1 MGISRLFY
9 LLDNKITVFL
19 QPENRPIMT
28 EFVRKRVANAKN
40 DILSG
45 LTVALALVPEAVAF
59 AFVAGVDP
67 LVGLY
72 AAFMIGLITSIFG
85 GRPGMISGA
94 TGALAVVM
102 VALVAEGNAKGT
114 EGEELGLYYLFATVI
129 LMGIIQMLAGV
140 FKLGKFVRLI
150 PHPVMMGFVNGL
162 AIVIFLSQLGMFKE
176 GVNDIFGGDKYETVS
191 VIKQYDIIGDLVY
204 DRITKKPIYIYS
216 DSNRLESF
224 DKKETKYLV
233 SDGQVFDVNTKE
245 VLFNIEKDGVYTIQK
260 NGKVK
265 KWIATNDLLLMLG
278 LVLLTM
284 LIMWGLPKIK
294 VTSKFPEALIGIVVV
309 SAIVI
314 LGKLDVATVG
324 SFIRD
329 GGGEGL
335 KGGLPQFQFAIFD
348 KIPFTLETLY
358 FIGPYALILAAI
370 GLIESL
376 MTLNLIDELTETRGS
391 SNGECLAQG
400 GANIITGLFGGMG
413 GCAMIG
419 QSIINIKGGG
429 RTRLSGIVAAVTL
442 LMFILFASGL
452 IEQVPIAA
460 LVGVMFMVVIGT
472 FAWSSFRILNKI
484 PLTDAVVLIAV
495 SSLTVFFDLAV
506 AVIAGVIMSALAF
519 AWENAKKIR
528 ARKHIKEDGTK
539 VYEIWGPLFF
549 GSIQAFNSKFD
560 VANDPENV
568 EIDFIQSR
576 VSDHSALEAIFNL
589 VGKYEEAGKKVR
601 VKHLSEECQALMIK
615 ASPRLASVIEHDID
629 DPRYHV
635 MAKAMK

>member
-1 MGISRLFY
+1 
-9 LLDNKITVFL
+9 
-19 QPENRPIMT
+19 MT
-28 EFVRKRVANAKN
+28 EFIRKRAANAKN

-102 VALVAEGNAKGT
+102 VHLVAEGNALG
-114 EGEELGLYYLFATVI
+114 EGLGLYYLFATVI
-129 LMGIIQMLAGV
+129 LMGVIQMLAGV

-162 AIVIFLSQLGMFKE
+162 AIVIFLSQLNLFK
-176 GVNDIFGGDKYETVS
+176 
-191 VIKQYDIIGDLVY
+191 
-204 DRITKKPIYIYS
+204 
-216 DSNRLESF
+216 
-224 DKKETKYLV
+224 
-233 SDGQVFDVNTKE
+233 
-245 VLFNIEKDGVYTIQK
+245 VLDNGEKVWMQGTEL
-260 NGKVK
+260 
-265 KWIATNDLLLMLG
+265 WIMLG
-278 LVLLTM
+278 LVALTM
-284 LIMWGLPKIK
+284 GIMFGLPKLTKKI
-294 VTSKFPEALIGIVVV
+294 PDALVAILVV
-309 SAIVI
+309 SAIAI
-314 LGKLDVATVG
+314 LGNLDVATVG

-335 KGGLPQFQFAIFD
+335 KGGLPQFQMAIFE
-348 KIPFTLETLY
+348 KIPFTIETLK
-358 FIGPYALILAAI
+358 FIFPYALILAAI

-376 MTLNLIDELTETRGS
+376 MTLNLIDELTETRGN
-391 SNGECLAQG
+391 SNRECMAQG

-429 RTRLSGIVAAVTL
+429 RTRLSGIVAALAL
-442 LMFILFASGL
+442 LGFILFASGL

-484 PLTDAVVLIAV
+484 PFTDVIVLVAV
-495 SSLTVFFDLAV
+495 STLTVVFDLAI
-506 AVIAGVIMSALAF
+506 AVISGVIISALVF
-519 AWENAKKIR
+519 SWENAKRIR
-528 ARKHIKEDGTK
+528 ARKYIKDDGTK

-560 VANDPENV
+560 VKNDPDKV
-568 EIDFIQSR
+568 EIDFIESR
-576 VSDHSALEAIFNL
+576 VSDHSALEALFNL
-589 VGKYEEAGKKVR
+589 VEKYEAAGKKVHI
-601 VKHLSEECQALMIK
+601 KHLSEDCQVLMIK
-615 ASPRLASVIEHDID
+615 ASPKLANVIEENID

-635 MAKAMK
+635 MAKAME

>member
-1 MGISRLFY
+1 
-9 LLDNKITVFL
+9 
-19 QPENRPIMT
+19 MT
-28 EFVRKRVANAKN
+28 EFIRKRLPNAKN

-72 AAFMIGLITSIFG
+72 AAFMIGLITSVFG

-102 VALVAEGNAKGT
+102 VSLVSEGNAMGA
-114 EGEELGLYYLFATVI
+114 EGEQLGLYYLFVTVI

-176 GVNDIFGGDKYETVS
+176 TVGGEK
-191 VIKQYDIIGDLVY
+191 
-204 DRITKKPIYIYS
+204 
-216 DSNRLESF
+216 
-224 DKKETKYLV
+224 
-233 SDGQVFDVNTKE
+233 VFMQGTN
-245 VLFNIEKDGVYTIQK
+245 LF
-260 NGKVK
+260 
-265 KWIATNDLLLMLG
+265 LMIG
-278 LVLLTM
+278 LVALTM

-294 VTSKFPEALIGIVVV
+294 AASKLPEALIAILVV

-335 KGGLPQFQFAIFD
+335 KGGLPQFQFAIFE
-348 KIPFTLETLY
+348 KIPFTLETFK

-376 MTLNLIDELTETRGS
+376 MTLNLIDELTETRGN
-391 SNGECLAQG
+391 SNRECMAQG

-429 RTRLSGIVAAVTL
+429 RGRLSGIVAAVTL
-442 LMFILFASGL
+442 LIFILFASGL
-452 IEQVPIAA
+452 IERVPIGA

-484 PLTDAVVLIAV
+484 PLSDAIVLIAV
-495 SSLTVFFDLAV
+495 SSLTVVFDLAI
-506 AVIAGVIMSALAF
+506 AVIDGVIISALVF
-519 AWENAKKIR
+519 SWENAKKIR
-528 ARKHIKEDGTK
+528 ARKHVKEDGTK

-549 GSIQAFNSKFD
+549 GSIQAFNGKFD
-560 VANDPENV
+560 VANDPEVV
-568 EIDFIQSR
+568 EIDFIESR
-576 VSDHSALEAIFNL
+576 VSDHSALEAIFTL
-589 VGKYEEAGKKVR
+589 VGKYEEAGKTVR
-601 VKHLSEECQALMIK
+601 IKHLSEECQALMIK
-615 ASPRLASVIEHDID
+615 ASPKLANVIEHNID

-635 MAKAMK
+635 MAEAFK